1 MNKTELVEAIAESAD
16 LSKVQAKAALEATLN
31 AITETLKNG
40 EQVQLVGFGTFKV
53 NQRAERTGRNPQTKA
68 EILIPATTVP
78 AFTAGKSLKEAVK

>member
-31 AITETLKNG
+31 AITETLKKG